1 MDCQTLEMQQQE
13 GSDALTII
21 VTILFM
27 ILAIGASYFEE
38 DEN

>member
-21 VTILFM
+21 VTILFTVM
-27 ILAIGASYFEE
+27 AIAVSYFEE